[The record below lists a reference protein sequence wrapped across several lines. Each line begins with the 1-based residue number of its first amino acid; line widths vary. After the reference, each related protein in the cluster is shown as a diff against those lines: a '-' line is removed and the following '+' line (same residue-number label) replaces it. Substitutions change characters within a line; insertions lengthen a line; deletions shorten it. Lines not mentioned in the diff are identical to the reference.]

1 VQNKRILGGHPTGN
15 LYMLMYAKGNPHE
28 AMFLELRPQAV
39 AVGLV
44 DNDGI
49 PYHPPEHRRELL
61 WADPFRALAEHEV
74 LVQQDGA
81 IFVVPG
87 LVFEGSLVVTS
98 RAAVAFD
105 VFSRWFPSSD
115 TSGGGGN
122 PRPTGVR
129 PKKLSEDYIGELLE
143 RCPWLTR
150 EDLVD
155 ETRHPKRLRVATDA
169 AHPLEDV
176 SDSEVPAD
184 IAAAELAHLPEEEE
198 GMCMLSWQRCGSC

>member
-1 VQNKRILGGHPTGN
+1 
-15 LYMLMYAKGNPHE
+15 MLMYAKGTPHE
-28 AMFLELRPQAV
+28 ARFLERRPQAV
-39 AVGLV
+39 AVGLA

-74 LVQQDGA
+74 PVQQDGA

-87 LVFEGSLVVTS
+87 LVFEGSLVVTN

-115 TSGGGGN
+115 TSGGGGD
-122 PRPTGVR
+122 PRLAGVR
-129 PKKLSEDYIGELLE
+129 PKELSEDYTGGLLA
-143 RCPWLTR
+143 RCPWLTG

-169 AHPLEDV
+169 THPLEDV
-176 SDSEVPAD
+176 SDSEAPAD
-184 IAAAELAHLPEEEE
+184 IAAAELAHPPEEED
-198 GMCMLSWQRCGSC
+198 GGCGC